1 MQLLPKSRT
10 LIAGLATL
18 AALLG
23 CTAWLT
29 TSTSGLQTLSA
40 LASGASGGQL
50 HIEQASGRLLG
61 PLTLGQVRWS
71 SPTLQVDID
80 GLQLAWSPGELL
92 HGQLQIGELSIQRLH
107 IESAASDT
115 PPTRP
120 TDLSLPLP
128 IDLEKMVISRLEYG
142 NLLQVRD
149 LAGRLHSDGSKHALD
164 DFHATFGDASLS
176 GRARLDGTVPFAL
189 EADAA
194 IAGQLEKHALALK
207 LQASGPLEKI
217 ALAAVAESGISGRA
231 DLVLTPFAK
240 APFASAQIALD
251 EFDPAAWQAA
261 GPSARLALRAD
272 LQPQGSGIAG
282 DFSLAN
288 RIPGPLDR
296 QRLPLARLTGRLAWQ
311 DEIARL
317 DALHATLPGGGE
329 LAGSGRWQNG
339 ALQLDWQASRLDAA
353 QLVAALRATQLNGPI
368 SAKLDANRQSLQV
381 DLKDTRFALRAEASQ
396 AAGEIDLASLELS
409 SGPARLKAHGKL
421 ALGKDMAFSGDGE
434 LEHFDPSRFAQLAPA
449 RINARFAASGKL
461 QPQAQVDAEFALR
474 ESLWAGQPLA
484 GQGRLKIAWPQV
496 PQAEIRLQAGVNR
509 LEAHGAFGRP
519 GDRLQVELD
528 APQLG
533 PYGIEGGASGH
544 LDIAGTPQQLQLA
557 ARLQAARLGLPG
569 RFRISGLQLDAAA
582 GGAANAPLKLDLAAA
597 TLETPD
603 RPGLLRLLRIQLN
616 GNRQAHRLSAS
627 ADLAGKN
634 HLLLELSG
642 GLPASGGLD
651 WRGQLE
657 QLSMLAVDPAR
668 NVRLVAPA
676 PLQLAGERWH
686 LGPARLAGEPLDWQA
701 TLDVG
706 ADAKQLAASLQA
718 RGSRVGR
725 IDAQLNAGM
734 QGAGALNRQAAWQ
747 GKLNSEIA
755 DLAWLGELIGEQW
768 RTAGRFNGELKLA
781 GTPDK
786 PVASGRFRGSE
797 LALRLPEQGLNLNR
811 GELAVDLDNNLLR
824 VGKLGFDSVLQAAPR
839 PLQLSGRGDLAALTG
854 KPGRL
859 EITGEMQVDRPAG
872 SEHAFLDVHLDRLG
886 AWQLPDQWVSVSGS
900 GRLSWQDGT
909 LGAKGKLAV
918 DAGYW
923 QLAASGAP
931 RLSDDVV
938 VRRPGQDKA
947 NTSLRPKLDLD
958 ISTELGDNFLFSGA
972 GLNTRLTGD
981 IRLRASGRDLPRASG
996 TIRTRAGRFEA
1007 YGQQLAIE
1015 RGILTFQG
1023 LPDNPALDVRA
1034 VRQGLSVEPGVHISG
1049 TAQRPVIKLI
1059 SDPELPDSEK
1069 LAWLILGHGP
1079 EQMGAGD
1086 ATVLLSAA
1094 GGLLGNDAGNVV
1106 QQLKKSFGFDEL
1118 GVRSGQIGDNGSRQ
1132 QISRVAA
1139 GTVDNTASTG
1149 AQIFSVG
1156 KRLSSNA
1163 MLSYEQALG
1172 KAESVVKLSI
1182 SLSRQISVIGRAG
1195 SDNAV
1200 DLFYTLTFG
1209 REENKATQPAKPP
1222 ARD

>member
-1 MQLLPKSRT
+1 MKLLPKSRT

-18 AALLG
+18 GALCG
-23 CTAWLT
+23 GAAWLT
-29 TSTSGLQTLSA
+29 GSESGLQTLSE

-50 HIEQASGRLLG
+50 HIAQASGRLLG
-61 PLTLGQVRWS
+61 PLTLGQVRWT
-71 SPTLQVDID
+71 SPDLQVDID
-80 GLQLAWSPGELL
+80 GLQLDWSPAELL
-92 HGQLQIGELSIQRLH
+92 HGHLRIGELRIERLH
-107 IESAASDT
+107 ITSAASST
-115 PPTRP
+115 PPVLP
-120 TDLSLPLP
+120 TDLSLPLSV
-128 IDLEKMVISRLEYG
+128 DLEKTAISRLEYG
-142 NLLQVRD
+142 NLLLVRD
-149 LAGRLHSDGSKHALD
+149 LAGHLHSDGRKHALD
-164 DFHATFGDASLS
+164 DLRATLGDATLS
-176 GRARLDGTVPFAL
+176 GHARLAGTAPFAL
-189 EADAA
+189 EASAA
-194 IAGQLEKHALALK
+194 IAGQLDKRALALS

-231 DLVLTPFAK
+231 DAVLTPFAK
-240 APFASAQIALD
+240 TVFASAQIAID
-251 EFDPAAWQAA
+251 DFDPAAWQAGA
-261 GPSARLALRAD
+261 PSARFALRAD
-272 LQPQGSGIAG
+272 LKPDAAGIG
-282 DFSLAN
+282 GRFSLAN

-296 QRLPLARLTGRLAWQ
+296 QRLPLERLDGRLVWQ

-317 DALHATLPGGGE
+317 DALHATLPGKGE
-329 LAGSGRWQNG
+329 LNGSGRWQAG
-339 ALQLDWQASRLDAA
+339 TLHLELQASRLDAA

-368 SAKLDANRQSLQV
+368 SANLDANRQSLQL
-381 DLKDTRFALRAEASQ
+381 DLKDTRFALRATASQ

-409 SGPARLKAHGKL
+409 SGPARLKARGKL
-421 ALGKDMAFSGDGE
+421 ALGKEMAFGGDGE
-434 LEHFDPSRFAQLAPA
+434 LEQFDPSRFAQVTPA

-461 QPQAQVDAEFALR
+461 QPQAQVDGHFELR
-474 ESLWAGQPLA
+474 DSQWAGQPLT
-484 GQGRLKIAWPQV
+484 GQGQLKIDWPQV
-496 PQAEIRLQAGVNR
+496 PLAEIHLQAGVNR
-509 LEAHGAFGRP
+509 LDTHGAFGRP

-533 PYGIEGGASGH
+533 PYGIDGGASGH
-544 LDIAGTPQQLQLA
+544 FELAGTPQQLQLA

-569 RFRISGLQLDAAA
+569 RVRVSGLKLDATA
-582 GGAANAPLKLDLAAA
+582 GGAANAPLKLDLAAS
-597 TLETPD
+597 TLETPE
-603 RPGLLRLLRIQLN
+603 RPALLRQLRIQLN
-616 GNRQAHRLSAS
+616 GNRLAHRLNAS

-634 HLLLELSG
+634 HLLLELAG
-642 GLPASGGLD
+642 GLPETKDALT

-657 QLSMLAVDPAR
+657 QASVLAADPAR

-676 PLQLAGERWH
+676 PLQLAAERWH

-706 ADAKQLAASLQA
+706 ADQKQLAASLQA

-734 QGAGALNRQAAWQ
+734 QGAWTLNRQAAWQ

-839 PLQLSGRGDLAALTG
+839 PLLISGRGDLAALTA

-872 SEHAFLDVHLDRLG
+872 AEHAFLDVHLDRLG

-923 QLAASGAP
+923 QLARSGAP

-938 VRRPGQDKA
+938 VRRAGQEKA

-958 ISTELGDNFLFSGA
+958 VSTELGDNFLFSGA

-1034 VRQGLSVEPGVHISG
+1034 VRQGLSVEPGVHITG

-1069 LAWLILGHGP
+1069 LAWLVLGHGP

-1106 QQLKKSFGFDEL
+1106 QQLKKNFGFDEL
-1118 GVRSGQIGDNGSRQ
+1118 GVRTGQIGDNGSRQ

-1139 GTVDNTASTG
+1139 GTFDSTASTG

-1172 KAESVVKLSI
+1172 KAESVVKLTI

-1209 REENKATQPAKPP
+1209 RPDKAGVP
-1222 ARD
+1222 